1 MKTLKIF
8 AAVGMAVA
16 LGAGLT
22 GCGAGYTGDGVVVSK
37 DTETKRSSTSK
48 TSSNKIAYKVTVD
61 VPNSDVNQKHSVSKT
76 KYDSVQ
82 LGQTV
87 KIEQGN
93 VK

>member
-1 MKTLKIF
+1 MKTLKVF
-8 AAVGMAVA
+8 ATVGMVIA

-22 GCGAGYTGDGVVVSK
+22 GCGAGYTGDGVVISK
-37 DTETKRSSTSK
+37 DTENKRSSTSK
-48 TSSNKIAYKVTVD
+48 SSSNKIAYKVTVD
-61 VPNSDVNQKHSVSKT
+61 VPDSDVNQKFTVSKS

-87 KIEQGN
+87 KVEQGS